1 MIQREAIEAFREF
14 AEDDE
19 AAVEL
24 YSALCNV
31 VWVPEDFPHTDL
43 RDYDWSPTK
52 GEHDQVLDF
61 SWRGA
66 ASFVASIRGQNETY
80 LDFYCSGWEGEI
92 SGGVLKLMKS
102 IGLKPLT

>member
-1 MIQREAIEAFREF
+1 MVQRNVKEALWDL

-31 VWVPEDFPHTDL
+31 VWVPESYPHTDL
-43 RDYDWSPTK
+43 RDYDESDGK
-52 GEHDQVLDF
+52 GEHSEVLDF

-66 ASFVASIRGQNETY
+66 AAFVAALRDQGETY
-80 LDFYCSGWEGEI
+80 LDFYCSGEEGDI
-92 SGGVLKLMKS
+92 SGRVLKAMKS
-102 IGLKPLT
+102 VGLKPLT